1 MEIIC
6 LAVQRALHI
15 EGRHILA
22 HRVSVDIGVI
32 IHRGLSHHTRLVSF
46 EWQGPVRVDRYAVTL
61 HLPFARYDNL
71 IPSGY
76 VVILI
81 MELHIPLLGT
91 RIPSELPHSVQRHA
105 LSAGVS
111 LRRQGQRCMIR
122 FLVDPYDLRVFPIVD
137 LLSLSYIAK
146 GKDQ

>member
-6 LAVQRALHI
+6 LAVQRTLHI
-15 EGRHILA
+15 ECRHILA
-22 HRVSVDIGVI
+22 HRVSVDISIVI
-32 IHRGLSHHTRLVSF
+32 DRGFSHNTRLVPF
-46 EWQGPVRVDRYAVTL
+46 ERQGPVRVDRNAVTL
-61 HLPFARYDNL
+61 HLPFARHYNL

-76 VVILI
+76 VVILR
-81 MELHIPLLGT
+81 MELHISLLGAG
-91 RIPSELPHSVQRHA
+91 IPAELPHSVQRHA

-111 LRRQGQRCMIR
+111 LRRQGQRGMIR

-137 LLSLSYIAK
+137 LLSLSNIPK